1 MEIIFWITATVNQYF
16 EEIIE
21 IWQQNYMVFT
31 CMQLRD
37 RRGYSALLVRNREL
51 FLNPLLLTEQ
61 GFYLLIKIKWMVQDA
76 GVTSVTKNQ

>member
-1 MEIIFWITATVNQYF
+1 VEIICKIIATGNQYF
-16 EEIIE
+16 EEIIL

-31 CMQLRD
+31 CRQFRN

-51 FLNPLLLTEQ
+51 FLNHLLHTEQ
-61 GFYLLIKIKWMVQDA
+61 GFYFSFKIRWMVQDA